1 MSLSDVLPLTT
12 IIKLLDSIYGTQ
24 IRLTGK
30 EFCQILFSTFNETFR
45 HHFHKVHHDVVSP
58 TIAGV
63 KVDLRAFPH
72 THTHE
77 IKESQLL

>member
-12 IIKLLDSIYGTQ
+12 IIKLLDGIYGTQ

-45 HHFHKVHHDVVSP
+45 HHFHKVHHNVA
-58 TIAGV
+58 TLAIAG
-63 KVDLRAFPH
+63 
-72 THTHE
+72 
-77 IKESQLL
+77 IKGQFGIFRNTCHIQFKQS